1 MGKQRHVAEGERV
14 PPKEGR
20 QSSFY
25 AFTLKTDSKLSFRKG
40 QFPCKHQHDASLS
53 AGRYMGCDIAD
64 KGLVSP
70 SEDLGHTGQ
79 QWRPY
84 GEQKAKAHKTNAMAV

>member
-1 MGKQRHVAEGERV
+1 MSKQRHVAEGERV

-25 AFTLKTDSKLSFRKG
+25 AFTLKTDSKFSSRKG
-40 QFPCKHQHDASLS
+40 QFSCKHQREASVS
-53 AGRYMGCDIAD
+53 AGRFVGCDITT

-70 SEDLGHTGQ
+70 SEDLGCVRQ
-79 QWRPY
+79 Q
-84 GEQKAKAHKTNAMAV
+84 

>member
-1 MGKQRHVAEGERV
+1 MSKQRHVAEGERV

-25 AFTLKTDSKLSFRKG
+25 GFTLKTGSKFSFREG
-40 QFPCKHQHDASLS
+40 QFLYKHQCEASVS
-53 AGRYMGCDIAD
+53 AGRFVGCGITA

-70 SEDLGHTGQ
+70 SEDLGRMRQ

-84 GEQKAKAHKTNAMAV
+84 SEKKISY

>member
-1 MGKQRHVAEGERV
+1 MAEGEIV

-20 QSSFY
+20 QPSFY

-40 QFPCKHQHDASLS
+40 RFPCKHEHDASLS
-53 AGRYMGCDIAD
+53 AGRFMGCDITA

-70 SEDLGHTGQ
+70 SEDCDHTRQ
-79 QWRPY
+79 QRRPY
-84 GEQKAKAHKTNAMAV
+84 SEQKAKAHKANAMAV